1 MISKNAY
8 SPEHSRRVYSG
19 VNLSHCSPF
28 SPKRPILFKDSACA
42 RWGPVRFWE
51 TWTRGLTKPL
61 VFPGHPSL
69 KLQLS
74 CHWLNWPCTWGFI
87 SRLSILFRWSLCL
100 SSCQHH
106 TVLIAVTSWWVL
118 KPGRENSPTLSFPP
132 PHKIILVIWG
142 PMEVFKLA
150 TVYKIS
156 WKGLG
161 WEEWKL
167 FRLFH
172 KSRYEVTSH

>member
-1 MISKNAY
+1 MWLNKSQRSEVLNLAELVLAAVISKNAY

-61 VFPGHPSL
+61 VFPSHPSL

-87 SRLSILFRWSLCL
+87 STLSILFHWSLCL

-106 TVLIAVTSWWVL
+106 TVLIAVTLWWVL
-118 KPGRENSPTLSFPP
+118 KPGMENSPTLSFPP
-132 PHKIILVIWG
+132 PPQDCFG
-142 PMEVFKLA
+142 
-150 TVYKIS
+150 Y
-156 WKGLG
+156 LG
-161 WEEWKL
+161 ANGS
-167 FRLFH
+167 FQAGN
-172 KSRYEVTSH
+172 SV